1 MNSSLDLENNFESIF
16 KTYFGPL
23 CNYVNK
29 HIQDWESSREVVQSC
44 FLKIWEDRNR
54 IEINTSL
61 QSYLYSMVRNRM
73 IDHIRKNGKINV
85 VDEEVDVPD
94 DSNTDDPLRSYVIR
108 QEIMKS
114 LDKMKPKMKQIFTLS
129 KIEGLT
135 YGEIASYLNVSKRTV
150 EDNIA
155 KALIIL
161 KDELKNNETIFS

>member
-1 MNSSLDLENNFESIF
+1 M
-16 KTYFGPL
+16 
-23 CNYVNK
+23 
-29 HIQDWESSREVVQSC
+29 
-44 FLKIWEDRNR
+44 
-54 IEINTSL
+54 
-61 QSYLYSMVRNRM
+61 
-73 IDHIRKNGKINV
+73 NV

-94 DSNTDDPLRSYVIR
+94 ESNSEDPLRSYVIR